1 MTNLMNEH
9 RLQQENV
16 AFHGTGGL
24 SHGNRGHG
32 FRPAF
37 FDMETGAIY
46 PSCFANGTPAPFHMI
61 DGLPTEVIVERDVLG
76 RPSAVKASVVS
87 GFTRNDRFYSREEA
101 AEAVSPRAPSSPLR
115 T

>member
-1 MTNLMNEH
+1 MTNLMNEQ

-24 SHGNRGHG
+24 SHRNRSHG

-37 FDMETGAIY
+37 FDTETGAIY
-46 PSCFANGTPAPFHMI
+46 PSCFANGMPAPFHMI
-61 DGLPTEVIVERDVLG
+61 DGLPAEVVVERDALD

-87 GFTRNDRFYSREEA
+87 GFMLNDLFYSREQA
-101 AEAVSPRAPSSPLR
+101 AAAVSQVN
-115 T
+115 